1 MFFNKLLYNY
11 RKQIIKFENI
21 KKKHNITD
29 QNKTKL
35 NNKTPKYKKKIKK
48 KKKPQKPKRFAD
60 KNRKEYFAHFFF
72 KFSMYRN
79 HISVQQKQINTYVW
93 F

>member
-1 MFFNKLLYNY
+1 M
-11 RKQIIKFENI
+11 Q
-21 KKKHNITD
+21 
-29 QNKTKL
+29 
-35 NNKTPKYKKKIKK
+35 KK
-48 KKKPQKPKRFAD
+48 KKDKKKQ